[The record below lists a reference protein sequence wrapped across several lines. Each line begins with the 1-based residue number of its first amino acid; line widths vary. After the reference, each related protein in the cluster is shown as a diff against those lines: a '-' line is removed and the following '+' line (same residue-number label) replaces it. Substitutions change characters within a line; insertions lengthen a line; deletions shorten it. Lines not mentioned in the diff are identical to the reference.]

1 MDATIFKPRVVWETY
16 FRNVVLTQEETVL
29 TPAVYM
35 LKVVPLN
42 INDLGADTAH
52 KEIGFYIQDYI
63 GHYYKIVEIN
73 VGGDSTVI
81 KVSDDFRFGECPQNG
96 QIGVVFESI
105 AEGDAPYLAP
115 KYSRHLSRSAM
126 DENIGIDHSILWRT
140 SLMVRF
146 ENMIKPT
153 LSDYQQNYAGMMGP
167 DPSFKLRVDI
177 DGQTKWYQ
185 LIEPTLNYVDG
196 FLDNVVFDLDGDPLS
211 GYIKII
217 R

>member
-1 MDATIFKPRVVWETY
+1 MDATIFKPKVVWETY

-126 DENIGIDHSILWRT
+126 DETIGVDHNILWRT
-140 SLMVRF
+140 SMVVRF
-146 ENMIKPT
+146 DNMVKPT
-153 LSDYQQNYAGMMGP
+153 LTNYQENYAVIMGQN
-167 DPSFKLRVDI
+167 PSFSLRLDVDVN
-177 DGQTKWYQ
+177 TEWYQ
-185 LIEPTLNYVDG
+185 LAEPVLNYVNGLIDSVVYDFDG
-196 FLDNVVFDLDGDPLS
+196 EPLS